1 MMLNTLRVPP
11 GTIKARLGLP
21 FARGVF
27 MRLRNSSRS
36 WGLVARVLH
45 WTVAVMIVGQFLTGW
60 LAENE
65 SRRDVSLILI
75 RNHFQFGV
83 ILTGFILMRVL
94 WRLSHRPPQP
104 LTGEPPWRERAAQVV
119 HGLIYVLLIILPV
132 SGYVVLVHMK
142 VDMSVI
148 GLFTVPTLFT
158 PSVEDERLWAGAW
171 YVHYFAGW
179 ALAGLVGL
187 HISAA
192 LYHQM
197 VLRDGLIRRMAG

>member
-1 MMLNTLRVPP
+1 
-11 GTIKARLGLP
+11 
-21 FARGVF
+21 

-36 WGLVARVLH
+36 WGLVARALH
-45 WTVAVMIVGQFLTGW
+45 WIIAIMIVGQFITGW

-65 SRRDVSLILI
+65 SNRDASLTLL

-94 WRLSHRPPQP
+94 WRLSDRSPEP
-104 LTGEPPWRERAAQVV
+104 LPGEPPWRERAAQVV
-119 HGLIYVLLIILPV
+119 HGLIYLLLILLPV
-132 SGYVVLVHMK
+132 AGYIVLVHMK
-142 VDMSVI
+142 VDMTVF

-158 PSVEDERLWAGAW
+158 PSVEDERLRAGAW

-179 ALAGLVGL
+179 TLVGLVGL

-192 LYHQM
+192 LFHQF
-197 VLRDGLIRRMAG
+197 VLRDGLVRRMAG